1 MFSVIIP
8 IFNESQ
14 NIKNLLNEI
23 NQSLTKYETY
33 EIILVNDFSS
43 DKTVDVISKIN
54 NSKIKLINNNKNLGQ
69 SYSIHK
75 GIKLSLYK
83 IIVTI
88 DGDGQNDPADIPT
101 LLDIY
106 LSMNEVELVG
116 GLRTKRQDSIIK
128 KLSSSIANN
137 IRSKIFNDNCKDTG
151 CSLKIFNKQIFLSFP
166 YFDGIH
172 RFLPALFSGYGFKT
186 TFVKVNHRK
195 RKYGVSKYGTINRLF
210 KGISDIIRVKK
221 ILKEKNHV

>member
-8 IFNESQ
+8 IFNESL
-14 NIKNLLNEI
+14 NIENLLEEI
-23 NQSLTKYETY
+23 NQSLINYENY
-33 EIILVNDFSS
+33 EIILINDFST
-43 DKTVDVISKIN
+43 DKTVEVINKIN
-54 NSKIKLINNNKNLGQ
+54 NNKIKLVNNNKNLGQ

-75 GIKLSLYK
+75 GIKLSSYK

-88 DGDGQNDPADIPT
+88 DGDGQNDPADIPN
-101 LLDIY
+101 LLEIY
-106 LSMNEVELVG
+106 LSMNDVELVG
-116 GLRTKRQDSIIK
+116 GLRLKRQDNIIK
-128 KLSSSIANN
+128 KLSSKIANN
-137 IRSKIFNDNCKDTG
+137 IRSKILNDNCKDTG

-172 RFLPALFSGYGFKT
+172 RFLAALFSGYGFKT
-186 TFVKVNHRK
+186 TFVEVNHRK
-195 RKYGVSKYGTINRLF
+195 RRYGVSKYGTINRLF

>member
-14 NIKNLLNEI
+14 NIINLLDEI
-23 NQSLTKYETY
+23 NKSLIKYQNY
-33 EIILVNDFSS
+33 EIILINDCSTDNTVNI
-43 DKTVDVISKIN
+43 ISKIN
-54 NSKIKLINNNKNLGQ
+54 NNKIKLISNNKNLGQ

-75 GIKLSLYK
+75 GINFSSNKT
-83 IIVTI
+83 IVTI
-88 DGDGQNDPADIPT
+88 DGDGQNDPADIPN

-106 LSMNEVELVG
+106 FSTNEVELVG
-116 GLRTKRQDSIIK
+116 GLRTKRQDSVIK
-128 KLSSSIANN
+128 KLSSIIANN
-137 IRSKIFNDNCKDTG
+137 IRSKILNDNCKDTG
-151 CSLKIFNKQIFLSFP
+151 CSLKVFNKQIFLSFP

-186 TFVKVNHRK
+186 IFVKVNHRK

-210 KGISDIIRVKK
+210 IGIKDIIRVKK
-221 ILKEKNHV
+221 IIKEKKHV